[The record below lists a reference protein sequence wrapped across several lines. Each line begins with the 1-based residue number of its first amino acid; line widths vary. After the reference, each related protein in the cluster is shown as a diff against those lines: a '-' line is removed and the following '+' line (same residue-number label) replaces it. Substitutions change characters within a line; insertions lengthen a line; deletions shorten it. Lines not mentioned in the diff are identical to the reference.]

1 MDTLKV
7 YKRAREILTPEASW
21 GKGSYAKSGDRSVGL
36 TIWDRKRD
44 VEVLNPEATCFC
56 ALGAIRAAGMELYSE
71 DGVFGF
77 AFHALECVPEQYRDS
92 GYQADVVSFNDAA
105 ETTHAQ
111 VLAMFDCVIGK
122 MEQADMGAE
131 PNSST
136 ILASEPSE

>member
-7 YKRAREILTPEASW
+7 YKRAREIITPEASW
-21 GKGSYAKSGDRSVGL
+21 SKGSYAKSGDRSVSL
-36 TIWDRKRD
+36 TLWDQKKD
-44 VEVLNPEATCFC
+44 GEILNPEATCFC
-56 ALGAIRAAGMELYSE
+56 ALGAIRAAGMELYNDDST
-71 DGVFGF
+71 FGF
-77 AFHALECVPEQYRDS
+77 TFHALECVPEQYRDS

-122 MEQADMGAE
+122 MEAGMVGE

-136 ILASEPSE
+136 IPTSEPSE